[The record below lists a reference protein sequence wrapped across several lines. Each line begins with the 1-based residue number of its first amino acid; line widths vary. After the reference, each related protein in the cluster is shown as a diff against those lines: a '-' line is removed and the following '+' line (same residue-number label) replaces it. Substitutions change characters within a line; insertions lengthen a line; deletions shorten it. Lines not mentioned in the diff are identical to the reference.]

1 MLKSIEQLK
10 ILEERKLI
18 NDEEIIRLRGG
29 IQRNNISANALMN
42 LIIKLSDEIENLKFE
57 ISELNAKFKTADLLN
72 DINHDLDKKSKN
84 KPNEQVKIETKN
96 KSKEQ

>member
-10 ILEERKLI
+10 ILEERNLV

-29 IQRNNISANALMN
+29 IQRNNISANLTIG
-42 LIIKLSDEIENLKFE
+42 LIIKLSDEIENSKEE
-57 ISELNAKFKTADLLN
+57 IKKYKEEIKKINKKINDL
-72 DINHDLDKKSKN
+72 
-84 KPNEQVKIETKN
+84 ETKN

>member
-10 ILEERKLI
+10 ILEERNLV
-18 NDEEIIRLRGG
+18 NEEEIIRLRGG
-29 IQRNNISANALMN
+29 IQRNNISANLTIG
-42 LIIKLSDEIENLKFE
+42 LIIKLSDEIENLKNE

-84 KPNEQVKIETKN
+84 KPNEIKPELKN

>member
-10 ILEERKLI
+10 ILEERNLA
-18 NDEEIIRLRGG
+18 NEEEIIRLRGG
-29 IQRNNISANALMN
+29 IQRNNISANLTIS
-42 LIIKLSDEIENLKFE
+42 LIIKLSDEIENLKSE

-84 KPNEQVKIETKN
+84 KPNEIKPESKN